1 MRWSCRHLAANTTPS
16 GRYRLTLVFPCG
28 KRAPLVPRLGV
39 TAEVDLTDDEI
50 VAILLAADNPKP
62 FLDDD
67 EIAAV
72 VLAAAA

>member
-1 MRWSCRHLAANTTPS
+1 MLARLILPS
-16 GRYRLTLVFPCG
+16 GNQ
-28 KRAPLVPRLGV
+28 KRFWRARVAFRARLGV

-50 VAILLAADNPKP
+50 AAMLLAADNPKP

-72 VLAAAA
+72 VLRAA